1 MRKAICCLLLV
12 MMPFSVQAEPQSE
25 EYADL
30 SAAKKAFESA
40 YATNDVETYFSF
52 YAPGATVYF
61 GGDVRGDIPAY
72 HEMWTALI
80 VSTESFW
87 LISPMGS

>member
-40 YATNDVETYFSF
+40 YATNCTSAKDMAPIGPFSKRHF
-52 YAPGATVYF
+52 SASYYSSLAC
-61 GGDVRGDIPAY
+61 
-72 HEMWTALI
+72 
-80 VSTESFW
+80 
-87 LISPMGS
+87 